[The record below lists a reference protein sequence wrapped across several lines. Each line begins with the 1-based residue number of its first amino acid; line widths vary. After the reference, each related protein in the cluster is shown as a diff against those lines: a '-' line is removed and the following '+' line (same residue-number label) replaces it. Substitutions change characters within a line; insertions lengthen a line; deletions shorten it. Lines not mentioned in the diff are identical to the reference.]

1 MLKFAL
7 WALAVVAAVALVD
20 RLLLWLES
28 KGWLYYRRT
37 RGRGGG
43 AIYHMMETHSVF
55 DPGIQEVIEVKY
67 GDEQS
72 QDESGD
78 PPGPEPPNDTPADW

>member
-7 WALAVVAAVALVD
+7 WALALIAALALVD
-20 RLLLWLES
+20 RLLLWMEE

-43 AIYHMMETHSVF
+43 AIYHMMETHSTF
-55 DPGIQEVIEVKY
+55 DPGIQEVIEAKY
-67 GDEQS
+67 HEEKN

-78 PPGPEPPNDTPADW
+78 PPE